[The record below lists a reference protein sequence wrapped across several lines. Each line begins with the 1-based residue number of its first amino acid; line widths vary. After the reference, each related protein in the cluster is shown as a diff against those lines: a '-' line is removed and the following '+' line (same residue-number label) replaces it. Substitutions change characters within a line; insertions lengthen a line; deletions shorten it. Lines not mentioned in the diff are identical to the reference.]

1 MTAKIMVVSRL
12 RYVELPYDKKER
24 WLKLKNLYSEL
35 EGVQSANDLAVILQR
50 ISEEANNDSQQLA
63 RDRKRDAVDSFGP
76 KWHFK
81 GLEVFLD
88 EIATREESETFFKT
102 ILPFIVTLA
111 SSIEEFAPSEGIL
124 LCSQQQGMCC
134 ESKYCL
140 QKCNYYVV
148 QMTTSISLKAVGV
161 IELCLLE
168 TGI

>member
-1 MTAKIMVVSRL
+1 MQFIFYPSGRDQVTAKIMVVSRL
-12 RYVELPYDKKER
+12 RHVELPYDKKER

-50 ISEEANNDSQQLA
+50 ISEEANNDSRQLA
-63 RDRKRDAVDSFGP
+63 RDRSRDAVDSFGP

-88 EIATREESETFFKT
+88 EIATREESEKFFKT

-140 QKCNYYVV
+140 Q
-148 QMTTSISLKAVGV
+148 
-161 IELCLLE
+161 
-168 TGI
+168 